1 LSIRGIVD
9 SLTCQPEAVH
19 LVKSANQQINKSAN
33 GGLWKGN
40 SMLVIR
46 LSRTGSKKQ
55 AHYRVVVCE
64 KKQATTSRV
73 VEIVGHYNP
82 RTKPATVVVEQ
93 ERIDH
98 WIKQGA
104 RPSQTIK
111 TLLARHLTTTPAV
124 APEATAQ

>member
-1 LSIRGIVD
+1 
-9 SLTCQPEAVH
+9 
-19 LVKSANQQINKSAN
+19 
-33 GGLWKGN
+33 
-40 SMLVIR
+40 MLVIR

-82 RTKPATVVVEQ
+82 RTKPATVNVEH
-93 ERIDH
+93 ERIAH
-98 WIKQGA
+98 WLKQGA
-104 RPSQTIK
+104 RPSDTIK
-111 TLLARHLTTTPAV
+111 TLLARHVTKPV

>member
-1 LSIRGIVD
+1 
-9 SLTCQPEAVH
+9 
-19 LVKSANQQINKSAN
+19 
-33 GGLWKGN
+33 
-40 SMLVIR
+40 MLVIR

-82 RTKPATVVVEQ
+82 RTRPATVNVQ
-93 ERIDH
+93 HDRIAH
-98 WIKQGA
+98 WLEQGA

-111 TLLARHLTTTPAV
+111 TLLARHVTNTPA